1 MSDDYEIVPMSK
13 YDYQDVIRVWEDSV
27 RATHDF
33 LSDDDIEFLK
43 PLILNEYLDAVT
55 LAGIKDDAGMVIGFL
70 GVAEGNIE
78 MLFVDPKHRGKSVGS
93 KLLEYAVNSLKATKV
108 DVNEQNGQAVGFYK
122 HRGFNVIGRSPL
134 DGQGKP
140 FPLLHM
146 TLRGN

>member
-1 MSDDYEIVPMSK
+1 MSDDYEIVPVSK
-13 YDYQDVIRVWEDSV
+13 NDYQDVIRVWEDSV

-93 KLLEYAVNSLKATKV
+93 KLLEYAVNSLRATKV

>member
-1 MSDDYEIVPMSK
+1 MSDDYEIVPVSK
-13 YDYQDVIRVWEDSV
+13 NDYQDVIRVWEDSV

-55 LAGIKDDAGMVIGFL
+55 LAGVKDDAGMVIGFL

>member
-93 KLLEYAVNSLKATKV
+93 KLLEYAVNSLRATKV

>member
-1 MSDDYEIVPMSK
+1 MSDDYEIVPVSK
-13 YDYQDVIRVWEDSV
+13 NDYQDVIRVWEDSV